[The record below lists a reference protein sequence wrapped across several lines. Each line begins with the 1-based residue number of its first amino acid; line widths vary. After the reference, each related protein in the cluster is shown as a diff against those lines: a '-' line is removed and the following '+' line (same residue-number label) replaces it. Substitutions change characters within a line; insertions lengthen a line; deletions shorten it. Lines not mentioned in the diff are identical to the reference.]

1 MLEALDLKER
11 LHKTS
16 MLMKSELEVLKVQT
30 DIGKKLEEHASK
42 VQRQMILRE
51 SLKYIK
57 KELGMGY
64 DKEGNKDELINKYNQ
79 RLIGKTLPMEVKQV
93 YDEECNRLSGLEAQ
107 NSEYNVLRNYLDWIS
122 ILPWGVYS
130 KDRFDISY
138 AERVS
143 LLLKN

>member
-1 MLEALDLKER
+1 
-11 LHKTS
+11 
-16 MLMKSELEVLKVQT
+16 MKSELEVLKVQT